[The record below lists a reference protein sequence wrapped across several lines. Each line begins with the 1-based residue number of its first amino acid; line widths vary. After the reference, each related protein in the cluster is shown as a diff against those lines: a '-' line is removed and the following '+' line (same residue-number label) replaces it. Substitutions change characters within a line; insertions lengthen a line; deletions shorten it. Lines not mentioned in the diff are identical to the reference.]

1 MDIKKR
7 TKEELA
13 ARIKDLEVFISK
25 KGIGSDYLARAE
37 KVQRNVNIALFLGLS
52 VTIVGLS
59 IWLFSGKNE
68 EED

>member
-1 MDIKKR
+1 MDITKK

-13 ARIKDLEVFISK
+13 SKIKDLEDFIAK
-25 KGIGSDYLARAE
+25 KGIGSNYLARAE
-37 KVQRNVNIALFLGLS
+37 KVQRNINIALFLGIS

-59 IWLFSGKNE
+59 IWLFSGKNT